1 MAREDREARNAAGA
15 EHEPAGQA
23 ERASAAGS
31 PRAGSAAPEKRGRT
45 RPPTITLGT
54 LDVIFGLHVGLAHSA
69 IMQDFKRSVE
79 PIPLTPKQASLLW
92 LANEHPGL
100 AQVDVA
106 RLLLVDRATM
116 LGITNSLVKRSLIE
130 RRPSLN
136 GGRRVALHLTPEGSA
151 LLARAKKAIARH
163 EERLKGRF
171 TDEELR
177 ITTDVLKR
185 IHGVT

>member
-1 MAREDREARNAAGA
+1 MAREDRETKSAPGAENRAAGGTQDVA
-15 EHEPAGQA
+15 NAGKTRPDA
-23 ERASAAGS
+23 TAKKKA
-31 PRAGSAAPEKRGRT
+31 GRT
-45 RPPTITLGT
+45 PRPTIALGT

-116 LGITNSLVKRSLIE
+116 LGITNSLVKRGLIE
-130 RRPSLN
+130 RRPPLN
-136 GGRRVALHLTPEGSA
+136 GGRRVALHLTPDGSE
-151 LLARAKKAIARH
+151 LLARAKQAIARH
-163 EERLKGRF
+163 EERLQGRF